1 MGGMGIVGF
10 CDYLDLTPNYLDSTS
25 IGGSSFVAH
34 TAHAAGAIASGLCE
48 VALIV
53 YGSSAASQR
62 FAVGTGG
69 FGGSPDPCDQ
79 YEVPFGV
86 TTVGSYAMIAQRHM
100 HEYGTTSEQLAE
112 IAVTM
117 RLHASMNPQA
127 KYRDPITVEDVL
139 ASRIISSPLHLLD
152 CCIISDGG
160 GALVVTSAARA
171 RDLKKKPVYILG
183 AGETVR
189 HAARGTR
196 DFLEIAAAQSG
207 RLAFERAGVAHKD
220 IDMAMIYDSFT
231 ITVLT
236 TLENLGFCKRGEGG
250 AFVTGGRLRYRRRP
264 AAQHRRRR
272 SVIQPSRDARDLPGD
287 RSGQTVARRMRSAPG
302 QGLQDRAGPR
312 HRRHARHP
320 PFRRDAD
327 LCQSV
332 ARSANPMADEKRK
345 YTKPLPHMDEENRPW
360 WEALKRHELYLQ
372 KCRDCG
378 DLATIRA
385 RYVPNA
391 CRRAPNGSARRAAAR
406 STRSRSPIRTRR
418 RDSANRC
425 PT

>member
-1 MGGMGIVGF
+1 MSISRKAAVAGVYEHPTRFAPDKTMYQIMAESARGALADAGLTIRDVDGVFTTGIGMGGMGLVGF
-10 CDYLDLTPNYLDSTS
+10 CDYLNVTPNYLDSTS

-100 HEYGTTSEQLAE
+100 HEYGTTAEQLAE

-117 RLHASMNPQA
+117 RLHASMNPLA
-127 KYRDPITVEDVL
+127 KYREPITIEDVL

-171 RDLKKKPVYILG
+171 RDLKKKPAYILG
-183 AGETVR
+183 TGETVR

-220 IDMAMIYDSFT
+220 IDMAMVYDSFT
-231 ITVLT
+231 ITVLA

-250 AFVTGGRLRYRRRP
+250 AFVSGGRLRFDGELPLNTDGGGLSSNHPGMRGIFL
-264 AAQHRRRR
+264 
-272 SVIQPSRDARDLPGD
+272 VIEAVKQLRGEC
-287 RSGQTVARRMRSAPG
+287 
-302 QGLQDRAGPR
+302 GPR
-312 HRRHARHP
+312 QVKDCKVALAHGTGGTLGTRH
-320 PFRRDAD
+320 
-327 LCQSV
+327 S
-332 ARSANPMADEKRK
+332 
-345 YTKPLPHMDEENRPW
+345 
-360 WEALKRHELYLQ
+360 
-372 KCRDCG
+372 G
-378 DLATIRA
+378 ATLILT
-385 RYVPNA
+385 NQ
-391 CRRAPNGSARRAAAR
+391 
-406 STRSRSPIRTRR
+406 
-418 RDSANRC
+418 
-425 PT
+425 